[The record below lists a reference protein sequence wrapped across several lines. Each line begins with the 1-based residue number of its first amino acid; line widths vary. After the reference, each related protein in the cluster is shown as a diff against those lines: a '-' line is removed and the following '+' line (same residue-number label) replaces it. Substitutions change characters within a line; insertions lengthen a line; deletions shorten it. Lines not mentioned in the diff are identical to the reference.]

1 MTRPDP
7 KSLAE
12 ALEAA
17 RGAYAARNPR
27 SAELHAAARA
37 TMPGGN
43 TRTALHFAPFPL
55 YVARSAGARITD
67 VDGHDH
73 LDALTEY
80 TAGLYGHGH
89 PVVVAA
95 VRETLE
101 AGVSNGAPGAADVTL
116 ARLIAERFPSVEHLR
131 FCNSGTEANLYALT
145 LARIATGRGAVM
157 AFEGAYHGGVLNF
170 GGGATMRA
178 AMDWRVERFNDPAI
192 GDRIRAAG
200 DGLAAVIVEPIMTN
214 AGCIPAEPAF
224 LEALRE
230 ACDATGA
237 LLVFDEIVTSR
248 HGPAGAQGLY
258 GVRPDL
264 TTLGKYLG
272 GGFSFGAFG
281 GPAELM
287 ARFDPFRPD
296 GLPHAGTFNNNVFSM
311 RVGAAALGQVFTPAR
326 AETLFMAGEGLRD
339 ELNGICAGLDVPVR
353 FTGRGSVMAAHFT
366 DRPIRSPRDLPEQT
380 DARALLHLDLIEAGL
395 YAAPRGQFALSL
407 AMEAADVAGIVAT
420 IGAALDRRRAL
431 YRQGA
436 GLSAWA

>member
-12 ALEAA
+12 ALDTA
-17 RGAYAARNPR
+17 RDAYRARNPR

-55 YVARSAGARITD
+55 YAARSAGARITD
-67 VDGHDH
+67 VDGHDY
-73 LDALTEY
+73 LDALGEY
-80 TAGLYGHGH
+80 TAGLYGHSH
-89 PVVVAA
+89 PVVVEA
-95 VRETLE
+95 VRETLA
-101 AGVSNGAPGAADVTL
+101 AGVSNGAPGPADVAL
-116 ARLIAERFPSVEHLR
+116 ARLIAERFPAVEQLR

-170 GGGATMRA
+170 GGGAAMRA

-200 DGLAAVIVEPIMTN
+200 DRLAAVIVEPIMTN

-224 LEALRE
+224 LAALRE

-237 LLVFDEIVTSR
+237 LLIFDEIVTSR

-258 GVRPDL
+258 GLRPDL

-311 RVGAAALGQVFTPAR
+311 RVGAAALERAFPPER
-326 AETLFMAGEGLRD
+326 AEALFADGERLRC
-339 ELNGICAGLDVPVR
+339 ELNAICAGLDLRVR
-353 FTGRGSVMAAHFT
+353 FTGRGSIMAVHFT
-366 DRPIRSPRDLPEQT
+366 ADPILRPDDLPAQT
-380 DARALLHLDLIEAGL
+380 EERALLHLDLIEAGL
-395 YAAPRGQFALSL
+395 YSAPRGQFALSL
-407 AMEAADVAGIVAT
+407 AMEAADMAEISTT
-420 IGAALDRRRAL
+420 ISAALERRRAL
-431 YRQGA
+431 YPQDA
-436 GLSAWA
+436 GLGARA